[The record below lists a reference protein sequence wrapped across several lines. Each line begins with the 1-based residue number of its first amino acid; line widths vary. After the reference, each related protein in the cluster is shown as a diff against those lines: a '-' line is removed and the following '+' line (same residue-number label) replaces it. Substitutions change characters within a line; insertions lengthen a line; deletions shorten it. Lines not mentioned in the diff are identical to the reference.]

1 MLTRLLLAILCTLVP
16 ALAQELP
23 RNREFLTDYE
33 IEVLRDSQELD
44 KRMSAYAKFAALRL
58 ELIEQALTEEEAGRG
73 AKIHRSLTEYSS
85 IIQAVDDVI
94 DDALLRNKK
103 LDGALEDLLKAEQV
117 FAARLAAI
125 AATDAEDA
133 WRYEFVLEDAIGI
146 TDDSLELL
154 AEDLGAR
161 KRTVVLQE
169 ESEKRR
175 QKERMAPE
183 RRKEVERASEQEAAE
198 QAERESKRPSLLRP
212 GEKLGGNR

>member
-198 QAERESKRPSLLRP
+198 QAERERKRPSLLRP